1 MYKRRIASIDS
12 RTKIYHYPGCHYA
25 KRILPK
31 YQLEKSKHDMEKDG
45 FRPCRYCNTMK
56 FRFEQERPNLQ
67 RYAQYRKMEFNMVDG
82 QVFIKTEIG
91 CWKLIYSKHRQS
103 FILYH
108 RNASGRPVNFEHP
121 ERERYHKQMDQLYSD
136 TITSVFIYIYKHDQ
150 FRVAEKAADGNLDIR
165 QVSKKYQPSAARRQ
179 RRQKIRR
186 LDNLF
191 RVIESG
197 SEEYRRLS
205 YC

>member
-1 MYKRRIASIDS
+1 MYKRRIASIS
-12 RTKIYHYPGCHYA
+12 SQSNIYHYPGCHYA

-31 YQLEKSKHDMEKDG
+31 YELEKTKHDMEKDG
-45 FRPCRYCNTMK
+45 FRPCKYCNSMNY
-56 FRFEQERPNLQ
+56 RFGQERLNLQ
-67 RYAQYRKMEFNMVDG
+67 RYAQYRKMEFKMVDG
-82 QVFIKTEIG
+82 QLFIKTEIG

-197 SEEYRRLS
+197 NEEYRRLS